1 MEATLA
7 KFIEQEQKE
16 SLTAVETLQRQINTN
31 GLAVVGSEA
40 TPEALQRGQT
50 DMLILAKEFY
60 EGEQKEELV
69 KLAVVELK
77 GVGTTLFNV

>member
-1 MEATLA
+1 M
-7 KFIEQEQKE
+7 
-16 SLTAVETLQRQINTN
+16 
-31 GLAVVGSEA
+31 VGSEA

-50 DMLILAKEFY
+50 DMLILANEFY

-77 GVGTTLFNV
+77 GVGTTLFNVCKKTEWVMATKYQDYYKMFGLERNAT